1 MYKSVIIDDEEMAQ
15 TLLKGMLAEYC
26 PKVEVVA
33 VCSDLKSG
41 VNAIKEFNPDLVF
54 LDIEMPGQSGLNL
67 LDYFDEIEINF
78 SIIFITAYNNYAIQA
93 FKLSAI
99 DYLLKP
105 IEVEDLTQ
113 AIELFEKNKNRNQYK
128 FLKHNIGSSNQKKIG
143 INSIGSIIYVN
154 LSDILYFEAD
164 GSYTKVV
171 LVDGK
176 QITSSKVLKHFEYI
190 LNEHMMFYRCHKSFM
205 VNIYHIDE
213 YVRTEGGH
221 LKMREF
227 QISISPD
234 KVKNL
239 LQLMEQI

>member
-1 MYKSVIIDDEEMAQ
+1 MYKSIIIDDEEMAQ

-26 PKVEVVA
+26 PKVEVEA
-33 VCSDLKSG
+33 VCGDLLSG
-41 VNAIKEFNPDLVF
+41 VEAIKNLKPDLVF

-67 LDYFDEIEINF
+67 LDYFDEIEITF
-78 SIIFITAYNNYAIQA
+78 SIIFITAYNNYAISA

-113 AIELFEKNKNRNQYK
+113 AIALFEKNKNRNQFK
-128 FLKHNIGSSNQKKIG
+128 FLKHNMGAATQKKIG
-143 INSIGSIIYVN
+143 LNTVGSIVYVVLDN
-154 LSDILYFEAD
+154 ILYFEAD
-164 GSYTKVV
+164 GSYCKVM

-176 QITSSKVLKHFEYI
+176 QITASKVLKHFEYVLSDN
-190 LNEHMMFYRCHKSFM
+190 LNFFRCHKSYM
-205 VNIYHIDE
+205 ININHIDE
-213 YVRTEGGH
+213 FVRADGGYLKLGGH
-221 LKMREF
+221 
-227 QISISPD
+227 QINISTD

>member
-26 PKVEVVA
+26 PKVEVA
-33 VCSDLKSG
+33 ALCSDLISG
-41 VNAIKEFNPDLVF
+41 VAAIKEINPDLVF

-113 AIELFEKNKNRNQYK
+113 AIELFEKNKIRNQYK
-128 FLKHNIGSSNQKKIG
+128 FLKHNINPSNQKKIG
-143 INSIGSIIYVN
+143 LNTIGSIVYVS
-154 LSDILYFEAD
+154 LSDILFFEAD

-171 LVDGK
+171 MVDGK
-176 QITSSKVLKHFEYI
+176 QITASKVLKHFEYI
-190 LNEHMMFYRCHKSFM
+190 LGENLNFFRCHKSFM
-205 VNIYHIDE
+205 ININHIDE
-213 YVRTEGGH
+213 YVRTDGGY
-221 LKMREF
+221 LKMASH
-227 QISISPD
+227 QINISPD

>member
-1 MYKSVIIDDEEMAQ
+1 MYKSVIIDDEAMAQ
-15 TLLKGMLAEYC
+15 TLLKGMLSEYC

-33 VCSDLKSG
+33 VCSDLISG
-41 VNAIKEFNPDLVF
+41 VAAIKETNPDLVF

-105 IEVEDLTQ
+105 IEAEDLIQ

-128 FLKHNIGSSNQKKIG
+128 FLKHNINASNQKKIG
-143 INSIGSIIYVN
+143 LNTIGSIVYVN
-154 LSDILYFEAD
+154 LSDILFFEAD

-171 LVDGK
+171 MVDGK
-176 QITSSKVLKHFEYI
+176 QITASKVLKHFENI
-190 LNEHMMFYRCHKSFM
+190 LCENPNFYRCHKSFM
-205 VNIYHIDE
+205 VNINHIDE
-213 YVRTEGGH
+213 YVRTDGGY
-221 LKMREF
+221 LKMAAH

-239 LQLMEQI
+239 LQLLDQV